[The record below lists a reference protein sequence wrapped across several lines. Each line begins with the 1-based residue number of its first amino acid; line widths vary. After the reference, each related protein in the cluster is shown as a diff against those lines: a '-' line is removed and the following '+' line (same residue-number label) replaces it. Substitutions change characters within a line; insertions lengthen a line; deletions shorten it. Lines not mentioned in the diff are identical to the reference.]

1 MKKLTHIFWLIVFSL
16 LLSHCNSLF
25 DLDEKMSG
33 TYEVKEINGKKA
45 EEIGPTYRCYPK
57 MIKLSHFGDSDYRG
71 TVELDSLGVKQIQN
85 YAAGL
90 ANHRQFFI
98 STKNELGPVEE
109 IIFWN
114 IQFSD
119 QALTGYFA
127 PAGPLIDA
135 QSSAFVAIKK

>member
-1 MKKLTHIFWLIVFSL
+1 MTIAFVLIGLCL

-33 TYEVKEINGKKA
+33 TYIVAEINGKKVS
-45 EEIGPTYRCYPK
+45 EIGPTYYCYPK
-57 MIKLSHFGDSDYRG
+57 IIKLSYQGESDYRG
-71 TVELDSLGVKQIQN
+71 TVELDTLGVKQIQN

-109 IIFWN
+109 VVFGDL
-114 IQFSD
+114 QFSD
-119 QALTGYFA
+119 QTLTGYFC
-127 PAGPLIDA
+127 PTGPLIDTTP
-135 QSSAFVAIKK
+135 SFFIAIKK

>member
-1 MKKLTHIFWLIVFSL
+1 MKKLTIILLLITLSL

-98 STKNELGPVEE
+98 STMNELGPVEE
-109 IIFWN
+109 IVFGDL
-114 IQFSD
+114 QFSD
-119 QALTGYFA
+119 QTLTGYFC
-127 PAGPLIDA
+127 PTGPLIDTTP
-135 QSSAFVAIKK
+135 SFFVASKK